1 MQPGAVLFLHL
12 FNGLNLPAKTSELD
26 KFLMSGLQS
35 LLPLDVFEHLAHS
48 GVECGMPDSTP
59 ESGRSRPLVAQS
71 FREEHRGD
79 P

>member
-1 MQPGAVLFLHL
+1 
-12 FNGLNLPAKTSELD
+12 
-26 KFLMSGLQS
+26 
-35 LLPLDVFEHLAHS
+35 
-48 GVECGMPDSTP
+48 MPDSTP